1 MIGSFDNRPAVVNND
16 QIIEGIS
23 RGVSEGQAEQNMLL
37 REQNSLLRGILDKDA
52 SVRIGASAAL
62 GRVAKQSL
70 DMYGSMV
77 GG

>member
-1 MIGSFDNRPAVVNND
+1 MVGSLNGRTAVANTD
-16 QIIEGIS
+16 QIVEGIS
-23 RGVSEGQAEQNMLL
+23 RGVADGQSVQNELL
-37 REQNSLLRGILDKDA
+37 RQQNEYLRGILEKDA

-70 DMYGSMV
+70 DMYESLV